1 MKAIF
6 CETDLGD
13 MNLNVPLENAFR
25 EDLLPSEPVAD
36 FPEIV
41 GEAASNLV
49 LERSLSS
56 QAIANLADK
65 DFHTRQSEL
74 RKLAVDKW
82 LCIVRSYTLSSH
94 LGQLIL
100 SQCNLNQID
109 ETREIVSSVI
119 GTRSSTTAIGRA
131 NAFLKYLRWV
141 NERDEVLDPK
151 QKQRHGSMS
160 SFLSLVE
167 PPQR

>member
-56 QAIANLADK
+56 QALQ
-65 DFHTRQSEL
+65 T
-74 RKLAVDKW
+74 
-82 LCIVRSYTLSSH
+82 
-94 LGQLIL
+94 
-100 SQCNLNQID
+100 
-109 ETREIVSSVI
+109 
-119 GTRSSTTAIGRA
+119 
-131 NAFLKYLRWV
+131 
-141 NERDEVLDPK
+141 
-151 QKQRHGSMS
+151 
-160 SFLSLVE
+160 
-167 PPQR
+167 